1 MRALRAT
8 VLPVFLILAIIAWSA
23 ALSRFPVTS
32 VDLGYFV
39 DYGTFTYAGIFLV
52 LALVNYVF
60 GARQATKVVLVIA
73 GLILILIV
81 IAALPLE
88 NLVGGSE
95 GADPTTLDAAED
107 SDGGGTLGLILLG
120 LSVLVELVR
129 AASIVGP
136 ATFLLASF
144 LHVALFSWCRRPA
157 TKSVAAYLIAGAAA
171 VFVDGVVY
179 FPIEHGGSGLPWI
192 EGMAYA
198 TAVNL
203 VMIFALL
210 PVYLAGTAVFR
221 ALETGSTRN

>member
-8 VLPVFLILAIIAWSA
+8 VLPVFLILAIIAWSV

-73 GLILILIV
+73 ALTLFLIA

-88 NLVGGSE
+88 NLVGGGE
-95 GADPTTLDAAED
+95 GADPTAMDAAEA
-107 SDGGGTLGLILLG
+107 SDDGGTLGLILIG
-120 LSVLVELVR
+120 LSVLAEIVR

-136 ATFLLASF
+136 ATFLLAAF
-144 LHVALFSWCRRPA
+144 LHVGLFSWRRRPA
-157 TKSVAAYLIAGAAA
+157 TKSMAAYLIAGAVA
-171 VFVDGVVY
+171 VFVDGVIY
-179 FPIEHGGSGLPWI
+179 FPVEHGGTGLPWI

-203 VMIFALL
+203 FMIFALL

-221 ALETGSTRN
+221 PFETGSTRN